1 MQGISPVSPGTY
13 PPTRGFRD
21 YGQSPFRVGGRQGA
35 VKISSSHVSTQT
47 PEALLARAG
56 KSFHLAGKFLP
67 PDRRQAATQLYAFCR
82 GLDDLADE
90 TGDAGQIETIATA
103 LENNDTSS
111 PLAALYLTLENPD
124 PAPAIALTRA
134 LRDDTGPTQI
144 AGERA
149 LLRYCHGVAGTVG
162 LMMARVLGATE
173 PAAAWHAIDLG
184 IALQLTNIARDTR
197 EDADHGRR
205 YLPATWLD
213 LPPASIRRAPEHV
226 HEAALRCLVLAEP
239 YYASGLAG
247 LAYLPPESRRGI
259 LIAAKVYRE
268 IGEELRRRGPH
279 RTNDRVV
286 VPAWRKATLV
296 AQAFIAP
303 APWKNEMP
311 AHDIALHRE
320 LDQLVGVHS

>member
-1 MQGISPVSPGTY
+1 MS
-13 PPTRGFRD
+13 
-21 YGQSPFRVGGRQGA
+21 
-35 VKISSSHVSTQT
+35 T
-47 PEALLARAG
+47 PEELLARAG

-67 PDRRQAATQLYAFCR
+67 PDRRRAATQLYAFCR

-90 TGDAGQIETIATA
+90 TGDAAQIEAVATA
-103 LENNDTSS
+103 LEDSDRS
-111 PLAALYLTLENPD
+111 HPLAALYLTLDDPD
-124 PAPAIALTRA
+124 PSPAIALARA

-144 AGERA
+144 ADERA

-205 YLPATWLD
+205 YIPASWLN
-213 LPPASIRRAPEHV
+213 LPPSSVRSAPEIV
-226 HEAALRCLVLAEP
+226 HQAALRCLALAES
-239 YYASGLAG
+239 YYVSGIAG
-247 LAYLPPESRRGI
+247 LVYLPPESRRGI
-259 LIAAKVYRE
+259 LVAARVYRE
-268 IGEELRRRGPH
+268 IGEELRRCGP
-279 RTNDRVV
+279 RRAEDRVV

-303 APWKNEMP
+303 APWKDQKP
-311 AHDIALHRE
+311 AHDVTLHRE
-320 LDQLVGVHS
+320 LDHLVGSHS

>member
-1 MQGISPVSPGTY
+1 
-13 PPTRGFRD
+13 
-21 YGQSPFRVGGRQGA
+21 
-35 VKISSSHVSTQT
+35 VSTPT
-47 PEALLARAG
+47 PAELLARAG

-90 TGDAGQIETIATA
+90 SGDAAQIEAVATA
-103 LENNDTSS
+103 LENGDHSN
-111 PLAALYLTLENPD
+111 PLAAFYLALENPD
-124 PAPAIALTRA
+124 PAPAIALARA
-134 LRDDTGPTQI
+134 LRDDTGPTVI
-144 AGERA
+144 ADERA

-173 PAAAWHAIDLG
+173 PAAAYHAIDLG

-213 LPPASIRRAPEHV
+213 LPPASIRRAPERLHQ
-226 HEAALRCLVLAEP
+226 AALRCLVLAEP

-296 AQAFIAP
+296 AGVLLGG
-303 APWKNEMP
+303 APWPNEKTV
-311 AHDIALHRE
+311 HDIALHE
-320 LDQLVGVHS
+320 KLDRLVGAHS

>member
-1 MQGISPVSPGTY
+1 M
-13 PPTRGFRD
+13 
-21 YGQSPFRVGGRQGA
+21 
-35 VKISSSHVSTQT
+35 STTT
-47 PEALLARAG
+47 PEELLARAG

-67 PDRRQAATQLYAFCR
+67 ANRRQAATQLYAFCR

-90 TGDAGQIETIATA
+90 SGDAAQIEAVAAA
-103 LENNDTSS
+103 LENRDTSNA
-111 PLAALYLTLENPD
+111 LAALYLTLENPD
-124 PAPAIALTRA
+124 PAPAIALARA

-144 AGERA
+144 ADERA

-173 PAAAWHAIDLG
+173 PAATWHAIDLG

-197 EDADHGRR
+197 EDDDHGRR

-213 LPPASIRRAPEHV
+213 LPPASIRRAPERV
-226 HEAALRCLVLAEP
+226 HEAAVRCLALAEP

-268 IGEELRRRGPH
+268 IGEELRRQGPH
-279 RTNDRVV
+279 RAADRVT
-286 VPAWRKATLV
+286 VPAWRKAALV
-296 AQAFIAP
+296 ARAFTAR
-303 APWKNEMP
+303 APWKDHNPE
-311 AHDIALHRE
+311 HDVALHRE